1 MVREGEELS
10 TFLRVEKMGKSSIEE
25 NTQRSLWKI
34 PLPRNLRTLVSMIV
48 LCMARCFCTYEE
60 QLSWLPLCESRE
72 PTQTSLKTQP
82 PEQWGIRW
90 PPSYC
95 DKSCTFIRHRRCTGT
110 IETNTWN
117 NEFIY
122 FGLLLA
128 NQFAKVKY
136 QLTINPGDGYSPCLA
151 LEPVTKPKKIVSID
165 SWVHV
170 FVGVFTGCF
179 PRDVP
184 GLMKYRCTMQDLPER
199 GHNWRFPVFETGPCY
214 FTSMG
219 YWYHSLGALALHT
232 EPGPCK
238 ESANLCKHSK
248 AYVQSLYT

>member
-1 MVREGEELS
+1 MRYQV
-10 TFLRVEKMGKSSIEE
+10 
-25 NTQRSLWKI
+25 
-34 PLPRNLRTLVSMIV
+34 
-48 LCMARCFCTYEE
+48 
-60 QLSWLPLCESRE
+60 
-72 PTQTSLKTQP
+72 
-82 PEQWGIRW
+82 

-128 NQFAKVKY
+128 NQFAEVKY

-179 PRDVP
+179 PCDVP
-184 GLMKYRCTMQDLPER
+184 GLKKYHSTMQDLPER
-199 GHNWRFPVFETGPCY
+199 GHNWCFPVFETGPCY

-219 YWYHSLGALALHT
+219 YHSLGALALHP

-238 ESANLCKHSK
+238 ESANLCKHWK